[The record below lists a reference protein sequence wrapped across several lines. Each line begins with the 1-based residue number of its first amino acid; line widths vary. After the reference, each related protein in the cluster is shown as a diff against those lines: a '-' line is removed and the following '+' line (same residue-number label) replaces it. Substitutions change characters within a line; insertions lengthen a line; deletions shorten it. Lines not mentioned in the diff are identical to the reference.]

1 MAISV
6 GTGNYP
12 PEILGETDLFGKGWL
27 DIRGTFRRAHR
38 FIKMLST
45 AVRREGR
52 REGGRRERKGR
63 KEGGKEGGRELLLF
77 LCLYFLLLITQP
89 ALFSTLFISLLNQRT
104 LLKYL
109 QKLVKLST

>member
-52 REGGRRERKGR
+52 SEGGRRERKGR
-63 KEGGKEGGRELLLF
+63 KEGGKEGGSCSYSF
-77 LCLYFLLLITQP
+77 V
-89 ALFSTLFISLLNQRT
+89 STFCYSSLNLSSFPHSLLAC
-104 LLKYL
+104 
-109 QKLVKLST
+109 

>member
-27 DIRGTFRRAHR
+27 DIRETFRRAHR

-45 AVRREGR
+45 AVRREGEER
-52 REGGRRERKGR
+52 GREGGR
-63 KEGGKEGGRELLLF
+63 EGGKEGGRELLLL
-77 LCLYFLLLITQP
+77 LCLYFLLLITQS
-89 ALFSTLFISLLNQRT
+89 ALFSTLSISLLNRRM

>member
-45 AVRREGR
+45 AVRREREERGREGGREER
-52 REGGRRERKGR
+52 REGGS
-63 KEGGKEGGRELLLF
+63 
-77 LCLYFLLLITQP
+77 CSYYFV
-89 ALFSTLFISLLNQRT
+89 STFCYSSLN
-104 LLKYL
+104 
-109 QKLVKLST
+109 LSSFPLSPLAC

>member
-27 DIRGTFRRAHR
+27 DIRETFRRAHR

-45 AVRREGR
+45 AVRREGGREGEERGREGR
-52 REGGRRERKGR
+52 REGGRK
-63 KEGGKEGGRELLLF
+63 GGREGVAPITLSLLF
-77 LCLYFLLLITQP
+77 VTHHSICP
-89 ALFSTLFISLLNQRT
+89 LFHSLH
-104 LLKYL
+104 
-109 QKLVKLST
+109 